1 MPSDD
6 KARSPA
12 NAPRRDNLKHKVA
25 HELEEFSVLALYLAL
40 FFSALATY
48 SMVLL
53 KQFHI
58 SFFAYGTALLDAVV
72 IAKVIMLGDAIH
84 VGTKY
89 DDKTLLISAIWKA
102 FVFAWLVFGFRVVEE
117 TIKGLWHGQ
126 SFSEAFH
133 VIRSHEM
140 FVRTFLIFVFF
151 IPLFI
156 IRGLVRM
163 LRQVTGE
170 EHLRTNALDTPTRRA
185 S

>member
-1 MPSDD
+1 MHSDD
-6 KARSPA
+6 KASMPA
-12 NAPRRDNLKHKVA
+12 KAGRDDLKHKVV
-25 HELEEFSVLALYLAL
+25 HELEEFGVLASYLAL

-84 VGTKY
+84 VGAKY
-89 DDKTLLISAIWKA
+89 EHKALLPSAIWKA

-117 TIKGLWHGQ
+117 TIKALWHGQ
-126 SFSEAFH
+126 SPSEALH

-140 FVRTFLIFVFF
+140 LVRTFLVFVFF

-156 IRGLVRM
+156 IRGLVHAMQHVR
-163 LRQVTGE
+163 GE
-170 EHLRTNALDTPTRRA
+170 GNVRANIPDSARRRA